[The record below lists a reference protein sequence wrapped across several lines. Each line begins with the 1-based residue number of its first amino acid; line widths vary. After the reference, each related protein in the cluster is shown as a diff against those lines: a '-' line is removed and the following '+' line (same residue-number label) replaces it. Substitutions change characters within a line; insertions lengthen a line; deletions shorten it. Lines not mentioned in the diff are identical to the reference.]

1 MPVVDAVFD
10 LLFPYRL
17 ACRLCGSLLTPAE
30 RGPAAFPAAQVHG
43 AGAAEPPIIPGLCRA
58 CRESLASVHYDCA
71 VCGRAADG
79 AGICFSCQRE
89 LHIFRQVRYAGL
101 FEGMLKDAVHRFKY
115 AGEYRLAPTLGAM
128 MAFVA
133 IREGMAAD
141 VVAPVPLHPARERE
155 RGYNQAA
162 LLAGEVSRHIG
173 RPVYRGLTRTRATS
187 PQANLPAGRRVANV
201 AGAFVYRGNSLA
213 GSRVLL
219 IDDVLTTGSTADAC
233 AQALLAAGA
242 RWVDVLVVAAAP

>member
-1 MPVVDAVFD
+1 MRLVDAVFD

-17 ACRLCGSLLTPAE
+17 ACRLCGRLLTPAE
-30 RGPAAFPAAQVHG
+30 RGPAAYPVPQVHG
-43 AGAAEPPIIPGLCRA
+43 GGDAALPAIPGLCRA
-58 CRESLASVHYDCA
+58 CREAVASIHYDCA

-79 AGICFSCQRE
+79 AGLCFSCQRE
-89 LHIFRQVRYAGL
+89 LHVFRQVRYAGL
-101 FEGMLKDAVHRFKY
+101 FEGALKDAVHRFKY
-115 AGEYRLAPTLGAM
+115 AGEYRLAPALGAM

-133 IREGMAAD
+133 IKEGMVGD
-141 VVAPVPLHPARERE
+141 VVVPVPLHPARERA

-187 PQANLPAGRRVANV
+187 PQANLPAGRRAANV
-201 AGAFVYRGNSLA
+201 AGAFVYRGDSLA

-242 RWVDVLVVAAAP
+242 SWVDVLVVAAAP